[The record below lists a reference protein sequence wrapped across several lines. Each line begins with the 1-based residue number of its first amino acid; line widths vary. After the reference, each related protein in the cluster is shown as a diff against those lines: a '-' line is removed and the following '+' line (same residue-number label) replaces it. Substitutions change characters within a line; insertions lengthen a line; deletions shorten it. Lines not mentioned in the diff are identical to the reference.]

1 MYVNYVFNVLM
12 YFYLQ
17 RRAVDMTT
25 TQALGLEDQTGYKNR
40 VVQLILGI
48 ICMAM
53 IANLQ
58 YGWTLFVNP
67 IHEKMG
73 WAKAAIQ
80 VSFSIFVLTETWLT
94 PIEGWLVDKFG
105 PRPIML
111 IGGVL
116 VGLSWIVNSMASTLP
131 MLYFGGLLAGV
142 GGGCV
147 YGTSVGLALKR
158 FPDKRGVAAGWTAF
172 GFGAGAA
179 LTIIPIA
186 HMVHAGGYQTAFFD
200 FGLIQG
206 AIIIVISLFIT
217 RPQVTAKAAV
227 TTRANTQSSIDYTPG
242 MMLKTP
248 VFWVM
253 YVLFVL
259 IAAGGLMAV
268 AQVGPIAKDY
278 GLAHIPM
285 IYFGATLPLLTV
297 ALSINNLCN
306 GFTRPLTGWI
316 SDKIGRENTMTLMF
330 GLQAVAM
337 LGLMTVGHS
346 PTIFILCSALVFLAF
361 GEIFAIFPAISGD
374 TFGPKNATVNNA
386 FLYTAKGT
394 GSLLVPI
401 ASVLKASTGSW
412 HAAFIVAFCFAVAAS
427 LGAKFVLQPMRRR
440 WFAETQGGSASQ
452 PAAS

>member
-1 MYVNYVFNVLM
+1 
-12 YFYLQ
+12 
-17 RRAVDMTT
+17 MTT
-25 TQALGLEDQTGYKNR
+25 SQTLEDQSGYKNR
-40 VVQLILGI
+40 VVQLIFGI

-67 IHEKMG
+67 IHDKMG
-73 WAKAAIQ
+73 WTKAAIQ

-105 PRPIML
+105 PRPVIL
-111 IGGVL
+111 FGGVL
-116 VGLSWIVNSMASTLP
+116 VGLSWIINSMAGTLP
-131 MLYFGGLLAGV
+131 MLYLGGLFAGV

-147 YGTSVGLALKR
+147 YGTCVGLALKR
-158 FPDKRGVAAGWTAF
+158 FPDKRGVAAGWTAA

-179 LTIIPIA
+179 LTLIPIA
-186 HMVHAGGYQTAFFD
+186 HMVKAGGYQSAFFD

-206 AIIIVISLFIT
+206 AVIIVLSLFIT
-217 RPQVTAKAAV
+217 KPQVTAAAAV
-227 TTRANTQSSIDYTPG
+227 TTKSNTQSRVDYTPA
-242 MMLKTP
+242 MMIKTP

-259 IAAGGLMAV
+259 IAACGLMAT
-268 AQVGPIAKDY
+268 AQIAPIAKDY
-278 GLAHIPM
+278 GLAKIPM

-297 ALSINNLCN
+297 SLSINSLCN

-316 SDKIGRENTMTLMF
+316 SDRIGRENTMTLMF

-337 LGLMTVGHS
+337 LGLMTVGHN
-346 PTIFILCSALVFLAF
+346 PTLFLIFAAIVFLAF

-386 FLYTAKGT
+386 CLYTAKGT

-412 HAAFIVAFCFAVAAS
+412 HAAFMVAFIFAVAAT

-440 WFAETQGGSASQ
+440 WFANNQNAAAVSQ
-452 PAAS
+452 PAS